1 MNEFRLSFPESKQ
14 TYQYMDFMETEK
26 GTVRQIVSNLNIALM
41 NPKYCQ
47 SKGIY
52 EGQIF
57 FDEFTKEIKFQ
68 GRIIG
73 EKGIRL
79 NQIRL
84 WDDALN
90 NRLGL
95 EIEKHFGLNYNGN
108 KMWEAVRFLAGQYS
122 ISPPKQLLKR
132 LEWKGDT
139 NAIRKL

>member
-1 MNEFRLSFPESKQ
+1 MNEFKLVFPESKQ

-47 SKGIY
+47 AKRIY

-68 GRIIG
+68 GKIVG
-73 EKGIRL
+73 EKGVHP

-84 WDDALN
+84 WDDSLT

-95 EIEKHFGLNYNGN
+95 
-108 KMWEAVRFLAGQYS
+108 
-122 ISPPKQLLKR
+122 
-132 LEWKGDT
+132 
-139 NAIRKL
+139 